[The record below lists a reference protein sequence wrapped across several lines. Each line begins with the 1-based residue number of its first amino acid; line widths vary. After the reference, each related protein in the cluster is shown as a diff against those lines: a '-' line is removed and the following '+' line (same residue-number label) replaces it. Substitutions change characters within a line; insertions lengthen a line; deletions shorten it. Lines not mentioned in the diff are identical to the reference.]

1 MSIMLKTKFIFQK
14 LRLLIFIDNS
24 RNSTIAL
31 VLSFII
37 TLLIFYKTDKIT
49 YTHSYFPMPWDH
61 HKYIFMALNN
71 LDFHIAP
78 FCWRILVP
86 ILASILPFELSI
98 NFQIIALFS
107 IAFSGN
113 FFFLIGRKIF
123 ENDVIGFGM
132 MLAFY
137 SLSFTAKNAIHY
149 FWLPDALVI
158 FLISA
163 GIYSILTKN
172 NFAFLLIIILGALTK
187 ESVLFIIPLYY
198 TFNASKIFDKKLLLQ
213 TFLFLTVGLSILIL
227 VRVLIPP
234 LNQNTEYVSR
244 LPLHLKLVQNE
255 SFFYSLGYLLK
266 TIAIDRIK
274 NFSIKFLCQISV
286 YVFTSYFIFM
296 FFDIKSLLKWLV
308 KFLPYLILVYS
319 QPFFA
324 VNIERLVVLA
334 FPFVLIS
341 AFAGLNKISSP
352 IPYSSYFIIILN
364 LFFALINITSGVFYS
379 SRIIIYQI
387 LLFISF
393 IFLFIKFNRI
403 NSFLLQV
410 FFPKK

>member
-1 MSIMLKTKFIFQK
+1 MCIKLKTKFILQK
-14 LRLLIFIDNS
+14 LPLLVFKDRS

-49 YTHSYFPMPWDH
+49 YSHSLFPMPWDH

-98 NFQIIALFS
+98 NFQLIAFFS
-107 IAFSGN
+107 IAFSGY
-113 FFFLIGRKIF
+113 FVFLIGRKIF

-132 MLAFY
+132 ILAFY
-137 SLSFTAKNAIHY
+137 TSSFAVKYPIHD

-163 GIYSILTKN
+163 GIYSILIKN
-172 NFAFLLIIILGALTK
+172 NLTFLLIIVLGALTK

-198 TFNASKIFDKKLLLQ
+198 TLNTKQIFDKKLLFR
-213 TFLFLTVGLSILIL
+213 TFVFLIIGLSILIL

-234 LNQNTEYVSR
+234 LNHNHEYVSR
-244 LPLHLKLVQNE
+244 FPLHLKLVQNE
-255 SFFYSLGYLLK
+255 SSFYSFGYLFK
-266 TIAIDRIK
+266 TIGLERIK
-274 NFSIKFLCQISV
+274 NFSLKFLYKISV

-296 FFDIKSLLKWLV
+296 FFHIKSLLKWSI

-319 QPFFA
+319 QLLFA
-324 VNIERLVVLA
+324 INIERLVVLA

-341 AFAGLNKISSP
+341 AFAGLNKVGEKITYPSH
-352 IPYSSYFIIILN
+352 FIILMN
-364 LFFALINITSGVFYS
+364 LIYLIFDIQSGLIYGNWL
-379 SRIIIYQI
+379 IINRI
-387 LLFISF
+387 LLFILLLNLF
-393 IFLFIKFNRI
+393 KLTVRFKHIF
-403 NSFLLQV
+403 
-410 FFPKK
+410 

>member
-1 MSIMLKTKFIFQK
+1 MCIKLKTKFILQK
-14 LRLLIFIDNS
+14 LRLLFFKDRS

-37 TLLIFYKTDKIT
+37 TLLICYKTDKIT
-49 YTHSYFPMPWDH
+49 YNHSLFPMPWDH

-98 NFQIIALFS
+98 NFQLIAFFS
-107 IAFSGN
+107 IAFSGY
-113 FFFLIGRKIF
+113 FVFLIGRKIF

-132 MLAFY
+132 ILAFY
-137 SLSFTAKNAIHY
+137 TFSFAVKYPIHD

-163 GIYSILTKN
+163 GIYSILIKN
-172 NFAFLLIIILGALTK
+172 NLTFLLIIVLGALTK

-198 TFNASKIFDKKLLLQ
+198 TLNTEQIFDKKLLFR
-213 TFLFLTVGLSILIL
+213 TFVFLIIGLSVLIL

-234 LNQNTEYVSR
+234 LNHNHEYISK

-255 SFFYSLGYLLK
+255 SSFYSFGYLFK
-266 TIAIDRIK
+266 TIGLERIK
-274 NFSIKFLCQISV
+274 NFSLKFLYKISV
-286 YVFTSYFIFM
+286 YVFTSYSIFM
-296 FFDIKSLLKWLV
+296 FFDIKSLLKWSI
-308 KFLPYLILVYS
+308 KFLPYLIFVYS
-319 QPFFA
+319 QLLFA
-324 VNIERLVVLA
+324 INIERLVVLA

-341 AFAGLNKISSP
+341 AFAGLNKVGEKITYPSH
-352 IPYSSYFIIILN
+352 FIILMN
-364 LFFALINITSGVFYS
+364 LIYLIFDIQSGLIYGNWL
-379 SRIIIYQI
+379 IINRI
-387 LLFISF
+387 LLFILLLNLF
-393 IFLFIKFNRI
+393 KLTVRFKHIF
-403 NSFLLQV
+403 
-410 FFPKK
+410 